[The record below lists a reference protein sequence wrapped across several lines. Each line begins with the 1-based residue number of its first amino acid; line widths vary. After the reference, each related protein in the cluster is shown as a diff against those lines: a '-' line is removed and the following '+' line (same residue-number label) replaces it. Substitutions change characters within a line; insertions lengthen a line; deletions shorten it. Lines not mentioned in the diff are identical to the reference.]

1 VRFDVESGAGE
12 DEALILVSNGA
23 VPADVDT
30 AVHLD
35 AKERAI
41 TDLPE
46 ECVVVEDLG
55 CGGRAAE
62 RPPDE
67 VFALAST
74 WRMMI
79 SGFYSQNGRGP
90 TPKCSR

>member
-1 VRFDVESGAGE
+1 MESGAGE
-12 DEALILVSNGA
+12 DEALILFSNGA

-46 ECVVVEDLG
+46 ECDVVEDLDG
-55 CGGRAAE
+55 GGRAAE

-67 VFALAST
+67 VFALAVLGGETLSST
-74 WRMMI
+74 GARRWRPVRN
-79 SGFYSQNGRGP
+79 SLG
-90 TPKCSR
+90 